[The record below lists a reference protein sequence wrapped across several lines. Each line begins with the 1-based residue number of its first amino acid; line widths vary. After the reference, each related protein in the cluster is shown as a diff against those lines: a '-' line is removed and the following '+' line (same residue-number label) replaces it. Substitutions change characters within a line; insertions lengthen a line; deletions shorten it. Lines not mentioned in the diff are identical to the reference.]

1 MSRDFRAIL
10 GFILFAGFV
19 VVRSDDDKDED
30 KDKLWPEKI
39 HMSVVSFESFLLKV
53 LCVKTNPCRSM
64 HFFHLL

>member
-53 LCVKTNPCRSM
+53 LYVKTNPCRSM
-64 HFFHLL
+64 LFFHLL